1 MALLKNAAAATALSL
16 GLCAALFAFNT
27 GSAQTDSSVNNATTS
42 AARNLPVL
50 RVGSLTAYPPFEF
63 LDSKSGQ
70 YVGFDIDLIEEVG
83 RRLNRRIEIVSMGLD
98 AIVPALLTQNVD
110 IGVSAF
116 TITKERAERV
126 NFSDPYYDAGLT
138 IMTRKELADKIRGEK
153 DLEGRV
159 LCAEIGSAGALY
171 SKSIPNVTIRTF
183 NTAADAFIEM
193 DKKGCDAMLND
204 RPVNEYFLAQ
214 KASQGMSLT
223 ELPYVLSD
231 DKYGIAVPKNNPE
244 LLAQINAILARMRKD
259 GSYDKIYQK
268 WFGKATS

>member
-1 MALLKNAAAATALSL
+1 MALLKNVAAATALSL
-16 GLCAALFAFNT
+16 GLCAGLFALNSVT
-27 GSAQTDSSVNNATTS
+27 AQTEISARNNATSS
-42 AARNLPVL
+42 APAL

-63 LDSKSGQ
+63 LDSKSQ
-70 YVGFDIDLIEEVG
+70 EYVGFDIDLINEIGKRLG
-83 RRLNRRIEIVSMGLD
+83 RKVEIVSMGLD

-116 TITKERAERV
+116 TITPERAERV
-126 NFSDPYYDAGLT
+126 NFSTPYYDAGLT
-138 IMTRKELADKIRGEK
+138 IMTRKELEDKIRGKK

-214 KASQGMSLT
+214 KASQGMNLV

-244 LLAQINAILARMRKD
+244 LLKQINNALERIRND
-259 GSYDKIYQK
+259 GTYNKIYKK
-268 WFGKATS
+268 WFGKANA